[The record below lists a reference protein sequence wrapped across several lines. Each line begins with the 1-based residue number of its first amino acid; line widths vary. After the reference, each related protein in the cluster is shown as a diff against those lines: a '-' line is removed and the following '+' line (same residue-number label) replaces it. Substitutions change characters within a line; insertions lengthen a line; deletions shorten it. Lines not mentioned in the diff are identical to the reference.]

1 MKYLYI
7 LLTCLILFY
16 LISRY
21 FEKYY
26 SQENFDPSL
35 VPVSSI
41 ITLAKVAQKIV
52 DGNGTLTNPANL
64 NIGTPSAVG
73 NLLVTGDSTTNG
85 NSTVGDS
92 LFVDKDTSIT
102 GNLGVAGSSLLNDS
116 RVTGSLNV
124 IGYTK
129 IDGATTPGATSLTV
143 TGNTKING
151 ATTLGATS
159 TPAATTSLTVNGAT
173 AITGN
178 TTVGGATTFNGENTF
193 NKRATLLGGSW
204 TKGTAYVAFDGTYN
218 TLAITPT
225 SAGAVTLGSDIFEF
239 KTSNIGNGTNVKING
254 GLTVTNALTAGSL
267 NIVPA
272 GSIMMWNGPNIP
284 TGWVLC
290 NGQNGTPDMQDRLI
304 QGGKRDNNGGSSIET
319 GKGTA
324 GLDDNGKNRNSSI
337 YTINFI
343 MKT

>member
-143 TGNTKING
+143 TG

-225 SAGAVTLGSDIFEF
+225 SAGAVTLGSDNFEF